1 MDLAQRLI
9 RTFRVESGPIADIGD
24 DPLGDFLDRQH
35 QIDKTRCHR
44 VGRHVCEPRSGH
56 VRTLGDGQPA
66 VLLERLE
73 TERPVATAA
82 GEHDTYSVLSLVLGE
97 GGEEH
102 IYRGAFTLRSLG
114 VPKTEPPL
122 MHSQDR
128 AGWQNVDMLRFY
140 RLVVSC
146 VDHRHS
152 GSAPEDLGQQA
163 VAVWRQVGDD
173 HKGHAVLGRRGS
185 KKSLQRL
192 YPARRGTDAHD
203 RKMRRHSS
211 DSRIV
216 TSLSINAECRPGYN

>member
-1 MDLAQRLI
+1 
-9 RTFRVESGPIADIGD
+9 
-24 DPLGDFLDRQH
+24 
-35 QIDKTRCHR
+35 
-44 VGRHVCEPRSGH
+44 
-56 VRTLGDGQPA
+56 
-66 VLLERLE
+66 
-73 TERPVATAA
+73 
-82 GEHDTYSVLSLVLGE
+82 
-97 GGEEH
+97 
-102 IYRGAFTLRSLG
+102 
-114 VPKTEPPL
+114 
-122 MHSQDR
+122 
-128 AGWQNVDMLRFY
+128 MLRFD

-216 TSLSINAECRPGYN
+216 TSASINAEGPGYNWFSASREDAADKFDDSRTLEWTSPGRSLQ